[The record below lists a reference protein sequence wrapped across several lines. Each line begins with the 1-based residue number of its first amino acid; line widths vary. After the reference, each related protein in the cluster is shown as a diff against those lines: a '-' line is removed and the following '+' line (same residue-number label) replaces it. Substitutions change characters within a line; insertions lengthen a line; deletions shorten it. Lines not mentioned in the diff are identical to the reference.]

1 MTDSRRQCSDY
12 RIVSFFRKKIMPL
25 LEVENLKLHFFT
37 RQGAAKAVDG
47 VSFNIESNETFGL
60 IGESGCG
67 KTTTALAIIRL
78 IKPPGRIVDGSIYFD
93 GRDIVPLSGEEMRLL
108 RGQEIAIV
116 RQEAQNALNPVMN
129 IGKQIIEAILQH
141 KNVSKATAWARAR
154 NQLDLVGINGN
165 RVKSY
170 PHEFSGGMKQRAM
183 VAIATACNPKFLILD
198 EPTTGLDVIVQRQ
211 LLELINNLK
220 QELNLTAIL
229 ISHDL
234 SVVAETCDKVA
245 VMYAGKIVEQGDTV
259 SMYQN
264 PQHPYSQAL
273 IGAFPSLKGEKK
285 KLKSIPGAPP
295 RLILPPK
302 GCRFEPRCDYAMK
315 KCKTIAPEVIE
326 NNGHLVACHLIS

>member
-1 MTDSRRQCSDY
+1 
-12 RIVSFFRKKIMPL
+12 MPL

-47 VSFNIESNETFGL
+47 VSFNIEPNETFGL

-78 IKPPGRIVDGSIYFD
+78 IKPPGRIVNGSIYFD
-93 GRDIVPLSGEEMRLL
+93 ERDIVPLSEEEMRLL
-108 RGQEIAIV
+108 RGKKIAIV

-141 KNVSKATAWARAR
+141 EDVSKETAWARAR

-211 LLELINNLK
+211 LLELINSLK

-259 SMYQN
+259 SMYQK

-295 RLILPPK
+295 RLILPPQ
-302 GCRFEPRCDYAMK
+302 GCRFEPRCDYAMEV
-315 KCKTIAPEVIE
+315 CKSEDPVAREKDNHV
-326 NNGHLVACHLIS
+326 VACHLID

>member
-1 MTDSRRQCSDY
+1 
-12 RIVSFFRKKIMPL
+12 
-25 LEVENLKLHFFT
+25 
-37 RQGAAKAVDG
+37 

-78 IKPPGRIVDGSIYFD
+78 IKPPGRIVSGSIYFD
-93 GRDIVPLSGEEMRLL
+93 KRDIVPLSEEEMRLL
-108 RGQEIAIV
+108 RGKKIAIV

-141 KNVSKATAWARAR
+141 EDVSKETAWTRAR

-211 LLELINNLK
+211 LLELINSLK

-259 SMYQN
+259 SMYQK
-264 PQHPYSQAL
+264 PQHPYSKAL

-295 RLILPPK
+295 RLILPPQ
-302 GCRFEPRCDYAMK
+302 GCRFEPRCDYAMEI
-315 KCKTIAPEVIE
+315 CKSEDPAAAEK
-326 NNGHLVACHLIS
+326 NNHVVACHLID